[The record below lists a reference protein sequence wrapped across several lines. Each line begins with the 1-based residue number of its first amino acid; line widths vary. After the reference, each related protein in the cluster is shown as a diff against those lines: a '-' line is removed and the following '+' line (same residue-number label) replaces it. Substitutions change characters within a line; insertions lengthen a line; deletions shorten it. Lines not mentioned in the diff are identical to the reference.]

1 MDWEPPSDWDRI
13 ETVESHT
20 GGEPF
25 RIVREG
31 YPEIPG
37 GTMTEKRA
45 YTREHLDGL
54 RTALVWEPR
63 GHADMYAGV
72 LTEPVGEGSD
82 LGVLFLH
89 NEGYS
94 TMCGHGIVALGTAL
108 PECGI
113 VDLDP
118 DEPELRIDTPAGTVL
133 ARPEFE
139 GERVRSVA
147 FENVPSFVVAR
158 DREVDVE
165 GIGPLTYDLA
175 FGGAFYAYCDA
186 NEAGVSL
193 DPSGID
199 GTIGRGR
206 AIKRA
211 IAAEAEL
218 DHPDDDLAFLYGV
231 IFTGPSESEVA
242 DLRNV
247 CVFAD
252 GEVDRSP
259 TGTGVS
265 GHLALRAEEVGEG
278 ELVVESIVGS
288 RFTGRIARETTVDGR
303 EAVVPVVEGS
313 AHTLGRAEFWIDPE
327 DPLGEGFFLR

>member
-1 MDWEPPSDWDRI
+1 MDWEPPGEWERI
-13 ETVESHT
+13 ETIESHT

-25 RIVREG
+25 RIVPDG
-31 YPEIPG
+31 YPTIPG
-37 GTMTEKRA
+37 ETMAEKRA
-45 YTREHLDGL
+45 YAHEHHDHL

-72 LTEPVGEGSD
+72 LTDPVADGSD

-108 PECGI
+108 PELGL

-118 DEPELRIDTPAGTVL
+118 AEPELRIDTPAGTVL
-133 ARPEFE
+133 ARSEFE
-139 GERVRSVA
+139 GGRVRRVA
-147 FENVPSFVVAR
+147 FENVPSYVVAR
-158 DREVDVE
+158 DRTIDVE
-165 GIGPLTYDLA
+165 GIGPVRYDLA

-186 NEAGVSL
+186 EEAGVSL

-199 GTIGRGR
+199 GAIDHGR

-211 IAAEAEL
+211 VVAETSLE
-218 DHPDDDLAFLYGV
+218 HPDEQLAFLYGV
-231 IFTGPSESEVA
+231 IFTGPAEDEAA

-265 GHLALRAEEVGEG
+265 GHLALRAEEIGER
-278 ELVVESIVGS
+278 ELVVESVVGS
-288 RFTGRIARETTVDGR
+288 TFTGRIARKTTVDGR
-303 EAVVPVVEGS
+303 ETVVPVVEGS

>member
-1 MDWEPPSDWDRI
+1 MDWEPPEEWERI
-13 ETVESHT
+13 ETIESHT

-25 RIVREG
+25 RIVLEG

-37 GTMTEKRA
+37 ETMAEKRA
-45 YTREHLDGL
+45 YASEHLDHL

-72 LTEPVGEGSD
+72 LTEPVEEGSD

-108 PECGI
+108 PELGL

-118 DEPELRIDTPAGTVL
+118 ADPELRIDTPAGTVL

-139 GERVRSVA
+139 GDRVTSVA
-147 FENVPSFVVAR
+147 FENVPSYVVTR
-158 DREVDVE
+158 GREVDVA
-165 GIGPLTYDLA
+165 GIGTVAFDLA

-186 NEAGVSL
+186 GEAGVSL

-199 GTIGRGR
+199 RAIDHGR
-206 AIKRA
+206 AVKRA
-211 IAAEAEL
+211 VAADVEL
-218 DHPDDDLAFLYGV
+218 EHPDTDLAFLYGV
-231 IFTGPSESEVA
+231 IFTGPA
-242 DLRNV
+242 DDEKATLRNV

-265 GHLALRAEEVGEG
+265 GHLALRAEDLEDG
-278 ELVVESIVGS
+278 ELVVESVVGS
-288 RFTGRIARETTVDGR
+288 IFTGRIARETTVDGR

>member
-1 MDWEPPSDWDRI
+1 MDWEPPEAWERI
-13 ETVESHT
+13 ETIESHT

-25 RIVREG
+25 RIVTEG

-37 GTMTEKRA
+37 ESMAEKRA
-45 YTREHLDGL
+45 FASEHLDHL

-72 LTEPVGEGSD
+72 LTEPVEEGSD

-118 DEPELRIDTPAGTVL
+118 AEHELRIDTPAGTVL
-133 ARPEFE
+133 ARPRFE

-165 GIGPLTYDLA
+165 GIETVSYDLA
-175 FGGAFYAYCDA
+175 FGGAFYAYCEA
-186 NEAGVSL
+186 EEAGVSL
-193 DPSGID
+193 DASGID
-199 GTIGRGR
+199 GAIDRGR

-211 IAAEAEL
+211 VAADVEL
-218 DHPDDDLAFLYGV
+218 EHSNPDLAFLYGV
-231 IFTGPSESEVA
+231 IFTEPAESEVA

-265 GHLALRAEEVGEG
+265 GHLALRADDLVGR
-278 ELVVESIVGS
+278 ELVVESVVGS
-288 RFTGRIARETTVDGR
+288 RFRGRIARETTVDGR